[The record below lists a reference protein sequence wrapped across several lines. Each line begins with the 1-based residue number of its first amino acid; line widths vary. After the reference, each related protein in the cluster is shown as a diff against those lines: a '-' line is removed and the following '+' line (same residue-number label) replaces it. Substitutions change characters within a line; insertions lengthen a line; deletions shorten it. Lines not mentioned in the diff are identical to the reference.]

1 VAVAVKRAGEE
12 WETTLTVTH
21 GRPWRYV
28 AAVALHLPR
37 AVRYQR
43 IEVRQA
49 EQVFTWKTAERPVR
63 VDYDAALDV
72 PVPRDDVYSL
82 PTMLDEFDKLLWV
95 QGTGRQVEANRTL
108 SLLWR
113 DAVADASVE
122 VLPPLLTDAEDSDAD
137 LSSHDRVL
145 VGGPAD
151 NGVAARAEAR
161 WALPLTTG
169 PASFR
174 WQGQLHARPED
185 GLAVAFPNPWNPAR
199 AAWLF
204 LANSKVQLWRMLK
217 AWTRGQ
223 ASFGLWREGEVVQ
236 KGWLGAERL
245 EVVVPPEAK
254 PGTAAKVEAAR

>member
-1 VAVAVKRAGEE
+1 
-12 WETTLTVTH
+12 VTH
-21 GRPWRYV
+21 AFPWRYV
-28 AAVALHLPR
+28 AAVALHLPK

-43 IEVRQA
+43 VEVRQA
-49 EQVFTWKTAERPVR
+49 EQVFTWKTAERPTR

-122 VLPPLLTDAEDSDAD
+122 VLPPLLTDAEASDAD
-137 LSSHDRVL
+137 LSSHDLVL

-151 NGVAARAEAR
+151 NGVAARAADR
-161 WALPLTTG
+161 WTLPLTVG

-174 WQGQLHARPED
+174 WQGRLHARPEE
-185 GLAVAFPNPWNPAR
+185 GLAVAFPNPWNPSR

-204 LANSKVQLWRMLK
+204 LANSKVQLWRMLRT
-217 AWTRGQ
+217 WTRGQ

-245 EVVVPPEAK
+245 EVAVPPEAT
-254 PGTAAKVEAAR
+254 PGTVAKVEAGR